1 MLFLKYFLMAVGF
14 ALFGSAA
21 GVVGYDVWAAL
32 QLQRLLK
39 RKTDA
44 VGFGTDGL
52 FRPIEA
58 SQPAGTPKPIR
69 YSLAVKFIGASCAA
83 FLLALSIFLVPDG
96 HAGLLISQISGVR
109 PGTLY
114 PGVHFVM
121 PLVDRIAIFD
131 VHDNSY
137 ITKPVEDAKIP
148 GEYLSVQAREGL
160 SLGVGIA
167 VRYHL
172 DPARL
177 AYIHENVPQPVE
189 REVVAP
195 VVGSI
200 LRDYASGYVVR
211 DVFTAKREEFR
222 ERATDAITKRLAAD
236 GIVVKEVML
245 RDIEL
250 PEEYAKG
257 LEGLLL
263 KEQESE
269 QLGFETDIKQKEVKI
284 AELEAEAQKVRSI
297 KQAEGAAQVRVLQ
310 AKAESD
316 SMQYTLPRKQKQI
329 EQARLEAAARKEE
342 TIQNAEAAAQSK
354 VIDGKAEVERRKLL
368 ADASANDIRVMA
380 AADSD
385 KQKLM
390 SDAQANQIRVTATAN
405 AERLN
410 SEAAALKS
418 NPMLIQKIIAERL
431 SDKLQIIMVPTTGG
445 NFFASDV
452 LRSTFGMNGGADA
465 DGDPPHTAA
474 AAAAKRG
481 NGHQEP

>member
-1 MLFLKYFLMAVGF
+1 MLFLKFLFMAIGWV
-14 ALFGSAA
+14 LFGSAA
-21 GVVGYDVWAAL
+21 GVVGYDVWSAM

-39 RKTDA
+39 RKNEPA
-44 VGFGTDGL
+44 EMSGESL
-52 FRPIEA
+52 LRPIA
-58 SQPAGTPKPIR
+58 TSRPAGTPKPVR
-69 YSLAVKFIGASCAA
+69 YALAAKLLVAACAA

-96 HAGLLISQISGVR
+96 FAGLRISQISGVR

-114 PGVHFVM
+114 PGVHVIT
-121 PLVDRIAIFD
+121 PLVDRVALFD

-137 ITKPVEDAKIP
+137 VTKAVDDPKTK
-148 GEYLSVQAREGL
+148 GEYLDVQAREGL
-160 SLGVGIA
+160 SLGIGIA

-172 DPARL
+172 DPSRL

-195 VVGSI
+195 VVASI
-200 LRDYASGYVVR
+200 LRNYAAGYVVR

-222 ERATDAITKRLAAD
+222 ERTTDAITKRLAAD

-263 KEQESE
+263 KEQQSE

-284 AELEAEAQKVRSI
+284 AELEAEAQKVREI

-316 SMQYTLPRKQKQI
+316 SMQYTLPLKQKQI

-368 ADASANDIRVMA
+368 ADASANDIRVTA
-380 AADSD
+380 AADAD

-390 SDAQANQIRVTATAN
+390 ADAEANNIRVTAAAN

-410 SEAAALKS
+410 SEAAALKA

-431 SDKLQIIMVPTTGG
+431 SDKLQIIMVPTSGG
-445 NFFASDV
+445 NFFANDV
-452 LRSTFGMNGGADA
+452 LRSTFGMNGGADP
-465 DGDPPHTAA
+465 DSDPPRTTATSA
-474 AAAAKRG
+474 NKHNAS
-481 NGHQEP
+481 HQEP